1 MQEPTKYI
9 EVPKVDP
16 KTVVGAGKLQDLA
29 IRCFQSGVDLVVFD
43 QDLTPSQARNLS
55 ERMELRVI
63 DRTQLILDI
72 FSQRATTRDGKLQ
85 VELAQLKYRMPR
97 LAQREDLSLSKDDLA
112 VLANAK
118 KAGAPVTLVLI
129 SGRPLVLGDA
139 LAQADAV
146 VAAWLPGSEG
156 QGVADVL
163 LGDHKPTGKL
173 PVSWPRSMAQLP
185 INVGDATYDPLF
197 PFGFGL
203 TY

>member
-1 MQEPTKYI
+1 
-9 EVPKVDP
+9 V
-16 KTVVGAGKLQDLA
+16 VVGEPPYAEFKG
-29 IRCFQSGVDLVVFD
+29 
-43 QDLTPSQARNLS
+43 
-55 ERMELRVI
+55 
-63 DRTQLILDI
+63 DRD
-72 FSQRATTRDGKLQ
+72 
-85 VELAQLKYRMPR
+85 
-97 LAQREDLSLSKDDLA
+97 DLSLSKDDLA

-118 KAGAPVTLVLI
+118 KAGAPVVLVVI
-129 SGRPLVLGDA
+129 SGRPLILGEA
-139 LAQADAV
+139 LTQADAV

-173 PVSWPRSMAQLP
+173 PVSWPRSMAQIP